1 MFILLG
7 QMVKSDVVAKI
18 KLSNTFG
25 LLTDEVC
32 NITNIAQIVTFI
44 KFVDVNTNKASTQF
58 IALDALL

>member
-1 MFILLG
+1 MFLLLG
-7 QMVKSDVVAKI
+7 Q
-18 KLSNTFG
+18 LSNTFG